1 MKRIVKPWLLAG
13 TMVAALLCALAPSA
27 RGQYNGVISGRV
39 LDVNGNPWFD
49 VGVQAENEQG
59 TKADAKT
66 DKDGRYRIANL
77 RSGIYT
83 VTLVTFPP
91 PNDKQA
97 AIVIGKVQVP
107 GDQEV
112 KVDANFK
119 EMLAKQ
125 GAAAQEQV
133 KKQEE
138 EKQKFEGMK
147 QHFTAGTALLEQ
159 EKAARAELQKA
170 APDQRDAAKQK
181 LTDISNQAAA
191 EFQAAQK
198 SASEK
203 DPNQHLLWA
212 KLGESY
218 DIAGR
223 NDEAAQAYQQAVTAA
238 EANPALKGPQLA
250 GYYNNL
256 GNVLARAGKIDA
268 AKAAYSKSAEVD
280 PTNAATAWRNF
291 GISLYNANR
300 LADAIEPLQKATE
313 LDPKNAQAWYLLGA
327 SLLMKMTTKRVGDKD
342 QVQLAPGTVE
352 AYQKAVDLDPTG
364 PWGAQAKQGLTDLQA
379 LGAGI
384 DVKVNVKKKKS

>member
-1 MKRIVKPWLLAG
+1 MKRTAKSWVLAA
-13 TMVAALLCALAPSA
+13 TAMAALLCGLAPRATAQSD
-27 RGQYNGVISGRV
+27 GSISGQIM
-39 LDVNGNPWFD
+39 DVAGKPWAD
-49 VGVQAENEQG
+49 LVIQAVSEQG
-59 TKADAKT
+59 SKQETKT
-66 DKDGRYRIANL
+66 DKDGNYAIRSL
-77 RSGIYT
+77 RSGVYT
-83 VTLVTFPP
+83 VFIVLPA
-91 PNDKQA
+91 PNQPYEIK
-97 AIVIGKVQVP
+97 IRVQ
-107 GDQEV
+107 GGQEA
-112 KVDANFK
+112 KANANFK
-119 EMLAKQ
+119 DIVAKQ
-125 GAAAQEQV
+125 GAAAQEQI

-147 QHFTAGTALLEQ
+147 AHFTAGTALLDQ
-159 EKAARAELQKA
+159 EKAAKAELQKA
-170 APDQRDAAKQK
+170 TPDQRDAVKQK
-181 LTDISNQAAA
+181 LTDLSNQAAT

-198 SASEK
+198 AAPEK

-218 DIAGR
+218 DVAGR
-223 NDEAAQAYQQAVTAA
+223 NEEASEAYRQAVSAA

-256 GNVLARAGKIDA
+256 GNVLARAGKVDD
-268 AKAAYSKSAEVD
+268 AKAAYTKSAETD
-280 PTNAATAWRNF
+280 PPNAATAWRNF

-313 LDPKNAQAWYLLGA
+313 LDPKSAQAWYLLGA

-352 AYQKAVDLDPTG
+352 AYQKAVELDPTG

-384 DVKVNVKKKKS
+384 DVRVNVKKKKS